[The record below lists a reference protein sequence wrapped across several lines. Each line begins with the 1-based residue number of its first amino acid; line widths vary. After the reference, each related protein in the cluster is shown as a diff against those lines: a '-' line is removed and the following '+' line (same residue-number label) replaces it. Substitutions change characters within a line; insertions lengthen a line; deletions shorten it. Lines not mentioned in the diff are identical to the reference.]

1 MTEEYIVNTS
11 ATMYNNI
18 VKKKAVTAGIK
29 YLKNKQLK
37 GEKGR
42 KIDYNNL
49 ELQDYLN
56 PCSNMN
62 LEDQRLVFSLRCEM
76 NPLKTNFRRN
86 MKMKEEYCVTECMK
100 ELDNSHITWCEIL
113 NKTEDYR
120 YENLLNGTLEEKF
133 RIRETMN
140 LSTDVDHRTDIFFGG
155 GHGQKKNKI
164 KK

>member
-1 MTEEYIVNTS
+1 MRYLAADLGNKKVVQSQLFKQNISVCHKAELLN

-76 NPLKTNFRRN
+76 NP
-86 MKMKEEYCVTECMK
+86 
-100 ELDNSHITWCEIL
+100 
-113 NKTEDYR
+113 
-120 YENLLNGTLEEKF
+120 
-133 RIRETMN
+133 
-140 LSTDVDHRTDIFFGG
+140 
-155 GHGQKKNKI
+155 
-164 KK
+164 